1 MRSTCLSLVG
11 AAALLVVVGHPSTL
25 AGQTAAGRQPLIG
38 TWKLITFERGDSAQS
53 LSAVANPRGI
63 LIQDAAGNV
72 IEIVTRGGRTAR
84 TSGPATAQD
93 DLESFMNY
101 NAFWGTYTV
110 DNGRPTVTYRING
123 DLNPNRIGQ
132 QSVRSYERNG
142 IRLTVTESAPNGG
155 PVRRLTWERL
165 PELEAFPPY
174 LQDVV
179 GFWGWVSA
187 GRLNSSGVEVRP
199 THRDPS
205 VIVYTPTGHMAVI
218 YLGTNRGKIAGS
230 NPTADEARAAMQ
242 ELASY
247 FGTYIVQPKSGYVTH
262 YQLGSPNAGG
272 AGGSQMRYFEVKGSE
287 LILRFPPEMLNG
299 QEVRNIVHLKRLGGL
314 KDMWPDFSPSR

>member
-1 MRSTCLSLVG
+1 MRTICTLLAGV
-11 AAALLVVVGHPSTL
+11 AALLVVVGHSPTL
-25 AGQTAAGRQPLIG
+25 AGQTPANRQPLIG
-38 TWKLITFERGDSAQS
+38 TWKLLSFERGDSAQS
-53 LSAVANPRGI
+53 LSAVPNPRGI
-63 LIQDAAGNV
+63 LIQDAVGNV
-72 IEIVTRGGRTAR
+72 IEIVTRSGRAAR
-84 TSGPATAQD
+84 SSGPSTPQD

-101 NAFWGTYTV
+101 SAFFGTYALDDGGATV
-110 DNGRPTVTYRING
+110 RYRISG

-132 QSVRSYERNG
+132 QTVRSYERKEA
-142 IRLTVTESAPNGG
+142 RLTLTESAPNAG
-155 PVRRLTWERL
+155 PVSRLTWERL

-218 YLGTNRGKIAGS
+218 YLGTNRGQFATS
-230 NPTADEARAAMQ
+230 QPTANEARAAMQ
-242 ELASY
+242 DLASY
-247 FGTYIVQPKSGYVTH
+247 FGTYIVQPTSGYVTH
-262 YQLGSPNAGG
+262 YQLGSPNPGG

-299 QEVRNIVHLKRLGGL
+299 QEVRNIVHLKRLSGL
-314 KDMWPDFSPSR
+314 AEMWPGR